1 MVAKIILAAD
11 GSDDARIRYSTFLQ
25 FGGFVVLEARTGAE
39 AVELLRTEP
48 AAALVVALRPVGAGL
63 ELLERLRAEGGDAR
77 VPVLLLADDD
87 STEGRAR
94 AASAGCAAY
103 LLRPCPPH
111 ELLQALCAV
120 IDRGAHA
127 GPAHGET
134 RDPVNAR

>member
-25 FGGFVVLEARTGAE
+25 FSGFVVLEARTGAE
-39 AVELLRTEP
+39 AVDLLGTEP
-48 AAALVVALRPVGAGL
+48 AAALIVALRPVAAGL
-63 ELLERLRAEGGDAR
+63 ELLERVRAAGGDAR

-87 STEGRAR
+87 SAESRAR

-103 LLRPCPPH
+103 LVRPCPPH

-120 IDRGAHA
+120 IDRGAA
-127 GPAHGET
+127 VSLAHG
-134 RDPVNAR
+134 